1 MSAVGNCY
9 LSVSPWASH
18 FCSLDCRVE
27 TLKDLKSPFLALNFQ
42 VSITLLK
49 KFIQIDPQQHSFF
62 HLKLSSAST
71 SLGYSGSLRWT
82 TWSSRSTIFLVEV
95 IIVL

>member
-9 LSVSPWASH
+9 LYVSPWASH

-42 VSITLLK
+42 VSITLFK
-49 KFIQIDPQQHSFF
+49 KFIQIRVFSGGI
-62 HLKLSSAST
+62 KSSLPVFKT
-71 SLGYSGSLRWT
+71 PRLP
-82 TWSSRSTIFLVEV
+82 
-95 IIVL
+95 